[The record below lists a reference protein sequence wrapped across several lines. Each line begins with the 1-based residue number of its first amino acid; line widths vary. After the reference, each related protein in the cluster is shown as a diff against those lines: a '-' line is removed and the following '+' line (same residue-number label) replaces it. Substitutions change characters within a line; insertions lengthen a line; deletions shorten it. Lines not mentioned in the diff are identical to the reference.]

1 MAHIDVNP
9 ESPSEREAFAEEIGI
24 WRPFANIV
32 KGMSSALSVI
42 GVIGIVALISATT
55 IDVIGSKVFNH
66 PLRGFVGITE
76 VSQLI
81 AMSFGMGITFL
92 GGHHIKVEL
101 LTRRLRPRAQAVM
114 GSLIS
119 FLGLALFG
127 LIIWRM
133 AALARSFQVAN
144 EVIDQIYIP
153 WYPFLYGMAIAFV
166 PVFLALLFDCAN
178 YLNRAVRG

>member
-1 MAHIDVNP
+1 MVNIDVN
-9 ESPSEREAFAEEIGI
+9 EEYPSGRE
-24 WRPFANIV
+24 
-32 KGMSSALSVI
+32 SSAQDIVMRGPLADVVQGISSSLSVI
-42 GVIGIVALISATT
+42 GVLGIVALIAATT
-55 IDVIGSKVFNH
+55 IDVVGSKVFSH

-101 LTRRLRPRAQAVM
+101 LTRRLRPRAGAVI
-114 GSLIS
+114 GSLVS
-119 FLGLALFG
+119 FLGLVLFV

-133 AALARSFQVAN
+133 AALARSFQVAR

-153 WYPFLYGMAIAFV
+153 WYPFMYGMAVAFV
-166 PVFLALLFDCAN
+166 PVCLALLFDFASN
-178 YLNRAVRG
+178 LNRAVRR